1 MIKLSQLNRE
11 NLSKKI
17 VEGAVLIHGNNTVY
31 RNNDVAFD
39 FRQNSNFHY
48 LTSWPEPFAHAVI
61 IINNKK
67 PELYLFVQ
75 DRNIEMETWDGKR
88 FGPDGA
94 KKYFGAADAFV
105 YEDFE
110 TIAPKLLSGVEN
122 IYCDYSSNNFEKF
135 DKKVIDLASSYDQR
149 GSSFGEATINSL
161 SPILSELRLIKNS
174 DEITYLKKACDITVE
189 GHKVAMQFTKKNM
202 FEYQIEAE
210 MEKTFYDLGA
220 ERLGYPSI
228 VASGDNSCILH
239 YSTNRDKVAND
250 GLILIDAGAE
260 YNMYSSDVTR
270 TFPINGK
277 FSSPQKDIYE
287 EVLKAQLL
295 GINNVN
301 TSNTMSGIHE
311 LTVASISQSLV
322 DLGLVPMGVDETIS
336 MMHYFEFFMHGTG
349 HWLGLDVHDAGSTE
363 EKNKPR
369 KLKPG
374 MVTTVEPGIYIR
386 PNKPEIEF
394 KLLERDPKEIRERR
408 KQLGMEKATILEN
421 EELKDAKSIKHKI
434 PKDLLG
440 IGIRIED
447 DIVCTEEDPINL
459 TSGAPKTIEDIEAI
473 CN

>member
-88 FGPDGA
+88 FGPEGA

-122 IYCDYSSNNFEKF
+122 VYCDYSSNNFENF

-174 DEITYLKKACDITVE
+174 DEITYLKNACDITVE
-189 GHKVAMQFTKKNM
+189 GHKVAMQFTKK
-202 FEYQIEAE
+202 
-210 MEKTFYDLGA
+210 
-220 ERLGYPSI
+220 
-228 VASGDNSCILH
+228 
-239 YSTNRDKVAND
+239 
-250 GLILIDAGAE
+250 ID
-260 YNMYSSDVTR
+260 M
-270 TFPINGK
+270 
-277 FSSPQKDIYE
+277 
-287 EVLKAQLL
+287 
-295 GINNVN
+295 
-301 TSNTMSGIHE
+301 
-311 LTVASISQSLV
+311 
-322 DLGLVPMGVDETIS
+322 
-336 MMHYFEFFMHGTG
+336 
-349 HWLGLDVHDAGSTE
+349 
-363 EKNKPR
+363 
-369 KLKPG
+369 
-374 MVTTVEPGIYIR
+374 
-386 PNKPEIEF
+386 
-394 KLLERDPKEIRERR
+394 
-408 KQLGMEKATILEN
+408 
-421 EELKDAKSIKHKI
+421 
-434 PKDLLG
+434 
-440 IGIRIED
+440 
-447 DIVCTEEDPINL
+447 
-459 TSGAPKTIEDIEAI
+459 
-473 CN
+473 